1 MQREA
6 YGWEFDVRSRF
17 PHAREVRRSGYVS
30 VYAAERDGKYYLI
43 DDHSLTADF
52 ICPLQPG
59 AGDSAWVE
67 VLTFENRAERQT
79 YLEEHWPADQLSIS
93 IDSR

>member
-1 MQREA
+1 MRREG

-17 PHAREVRRSGYVS
+17 PNAREVRRSGYIS
-30 VYAAERDGKYYLI
+30 VYTAERDSNYYLI
-43 DDHSLTADF
+43 DDRSLTADF

-59 AGDSAWVE
+59 ADDSTWVE
-67 VLTFENRAERQT
+67 VLTFENERERQA
-79 YLEEHWPADQLSIS
+79 YLEEHWPADQLTIN